1 MEIDKAIRLSGR
13 GLHDAAWEVL
23 KRAEQVAQNEDLA
36 SAHLFWGLA
45 TQADERHDAE
55 NAVRYI
61 VKALQLDPAAPPFI
75 DSHRI
80 IRERLI
86 ASFKE
91 MDATDAAIPT
101 VFRLIADLGAVDAS
115 VLVKHSQHLAAEGDE
130 QEALAVAQQ
139 ALELEPVTS
148 EALRHVARLLAGVGR
163 HEEARARRR
172 EAEALVITFPC
183 PKAEA

>member
-1 MEIDKAIRLSGR
+1 MA
-13 GLHDAAWEVL
+13 L
-23 KRAEQVAQNEDLA
+23 K
-36 SAHLFWGLA
+36 
-45 TQADERHDAE
+45 
-55 NAVRYI
+55 
-61 VKALQLDPAAPPFI
+61 LDPAAPPFI
-75 DSHRI
+75 GSYNI

-101 VFRLIADLGAVDAS
+101 VFRLIADLGAVDAP
-115 VLVKHSQHLAAEGDE
+115 VLVKHSQHLAAEGDQ

-139 ALELEPVTS
+139 AVELEPVTS

-163 HEEARARRR
+163 HEEARAHRR
-172 EAEALVITFPC
+172 EADAMAVTFAC